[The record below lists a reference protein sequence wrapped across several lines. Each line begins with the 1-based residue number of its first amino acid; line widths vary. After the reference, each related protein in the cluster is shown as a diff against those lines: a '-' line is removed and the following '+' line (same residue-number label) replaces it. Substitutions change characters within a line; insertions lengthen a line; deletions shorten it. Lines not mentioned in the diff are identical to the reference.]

1 MQIEEAINYLSAEKT
16 LCSMPLCSDANL
28 KVDFVIPSRDNPNDT
43 LLHILEHMPCIGE
56 IIITRERPL
65 SLARKRA
72 VLKAKTEW
80 VAMVDDDVCLPKN
93 WLQQVTAEITP
104 NVGAI
109 GTVAV
114 HKNKHVAAYD
124 RVVGTVVKLNKIDT
138 SPHIN
143 NIIIRRK
150 LMENYNP
157 PPLFF
162 GEDHYFKRY
171 VEKAG
176 YIWKVLP
183 FIGATHLGSSK
194 NYVTIGIAYRRYGHF
209 TVFKLVRRI
218 VARFIFTPF
227 AALINLSLKTFEYLS
242 KLNVEFIAGWAKEL
256 VAEKS

>member
-1 MQIEEAINYLSAEKT
+1 
-16 LCSMPLCSDANL
+16 MPQCPDANF
-28 KVDFVIPSRDNPNDT
+28 KVDFVIPTRDNPNPS
-43 LLHILEHMPCIGE
+43 LIEGLKQMPCVGE

-65 SLARKRA
+65 SIARKRA
-72 VLKAKTEW
+72 VLKANTEW
-80 VAMVDDDVCLPKN
+80 VAMVDDDVLLPKN
-93 WLQQVTAEITP
+93 WLGCVTAAITP
-104 NVGAI
+104 STGAI

-143 NIIIRRK
+143 NILIRKK

-171 VEKAG
+171 VEKTG
-176 YIWKVLP
+176 YQWKVLP
-183 FIGATHLGSSK
+183 FTGATHLGSSK

-209 TVFKLVRRI
+209 SVFKLVRRM

-227 AALINLSLKTFEYLS
+227 ASAINLSLKTFEYLT
-242 KLNVEFIAGWAKEL
+242 KLNIEFIAGWFKEL
-256 VAEKS
+256 VTEKL